1 MDCTTLKHY
10 CFTGMLALCACL
22 HVHAQDTLHVTLA
35 EAEKH
40 FFDTNLQLMAERYN
54 VDAARAQVVQARL
67 YANPNISFT
76 GNIYN
81 PEQKKYF
88 DVSNQTGEYGFSI
101 QQLII
106 LAGKRNKQIKLA
118 ETNARQAENS
128 FFDLMRTLQ
137 YTLRSNFYNIYFLQN
152 SATAY
157 NKQVASLQQ
166 LNAAYQELLAK
177 GDVTLKDAVRIQ
189 SLLYSLQAEQTGLQ
203 NQINDLEAELQLLL
217 HTNHT
222 YLVPDAGVT
231 QKAASVSSLNLQ
243 SILDTAYVN
252 RYDLRLAENTVLL
265 NQQNYALQKALR
277 VPDLTLGTQFDKRGS
292 FVNNASFFYAAIDLP
307 FFNRNQGNIKA
318 AKISI
323 DQSKTTLNLQRFTI
337 ENEVEKAYKKAL
349 TTETMLRSFD
359 PNFKEQLNRLLQG
372 VTENFQKHNLS
383 LIEFTDFYQSYKE
396 NILQLN
402 QLQYARMQAMEDL
415 NFAAGKPVIN
425 NQISTP

>member
-1 MDCTTLKHY
+1 MDCTILKQY
-10 CFTGMLALCACL
+10 CFAGMAALCASL
-22 HVHAQDTLHVTLA
+22 HVHAQDTLHISLA
-35 EAEKH
+35 EAEKQ
-40 FFDTNLQLMAERYN
+40 FFENNLQLLAERYN
-54 VDAARAQVVQARL
+54 VDAARAQVIQAGL
-67 YANPNISFT
+67 YANPNVSFT

-81 PEQKKYF
+81 PDQKKWL
-88 DVSNQTGEYGFSI
+88 DVSNKTGEYGLNV
-101 QQLII
+101 QQLIV
-106 LAGKRNKQIKLA
+106 LAGKRNKQVKLA

-137 YTLRSNFYNIYFLQN
+137 YTLRSDFYNIYFLQN
-152 SATAY
+152 SANAY
-157 NKQVASLQQ
+157 NRQVASLQQ
-166 LNAAYQELLAK
+166 LNAAYQDLLAK
-177 GDVTLKDAVRIQ
+177 GDVTLKDAVRIK
-189 SLLYSLQAEQTGLQ
+189 SLLYSLQAEQTALH
-203 NQINDLEAELQLLL
+203 NQISDLEAELQLLL
-217 HTNHT
+217 HTINT

-231 QKAASVSSLNLQ
+231 PIAEPVSSLNVQ
-243 SILDTAYVN
+243 RVLDTAYVN

-277 VPDLTLGTQFDKRGS
+277 VPDLTLGSQFDKRGS

-337 ENEVEKAYKKAL
+337 ENEVQKAYRKAL
-349 TTETMLRSFD
+349 ATETMLRSFD
-359 PNFKEQLNRLLQG
+359 PNFKEQLDRLLQG
-372 VTENFQKHNLS
+372 VTENFQKHNIS

-402 QLQYARMQAMEDL
+402 QLQYARMQALEDL

-425 NQISTP
+425 QSN